1 MVYINFDNRMKEY
14 DFETALDIV
23 DKKGL
28 INREPLEDIIKWI
41 EINVPFIY
49 YSDRENLIDLAKI
62 NYIKQSFLG
71 QTVEEYERE
80 IEKYHDKEYYNR

>member
-1 MVYINFDNRMKEY
+1 MKEY

-49 YSDRENLIDLAKI
+49 YSDRENLID
-62 NYIKQSFLG
+62 FL
-71 QTVEEYERE
+71 YLN
-80 IEKYHDKEYYNR
+80 NR

>member
-49 YSDRENLIDLAKI
+49 ASDIENLKDLAEV
-62 NYIKQSFLG
+62 NDIKQSFLG
-71 QTVEEYERE
+71 QTPEEYERE
-80 IEKYHDKEYYNR
+80 IKKFHDKEYYNR

>member
-1 MVYINFDNRMKEY
+1 MVYINFDNRLKEY

-49 YSDRENLIDLAKI
+49 ASDIEELKSLAEDNDLKA
-62 NYIKQSFLG
+62 SFLG
-71 QTVEEYERE
+71 QTPEEYEKE
-80 IEKYHDKEYYNR
+80 IKKYHDKEYYNY